1 MAALALVNP
10 KQSLVPTMITQYVL
24 GKSKIKSN
32 LIGDV
37 TTFLVSVRGLVA

>member
-10 KQSLVPTMITQYVL
+10 KQSLVPTMTTQYVHP
-24 GKSKIKSN
+24 KPKIKLN